1 MYTTLESVTDTIGHD
16 EMLALVDAWAHVLSH
31 QIEGEGL

>member
-16 EMLALVDAWAHVLSH
+16 EMLALVDAWAHVLS
-31 QIEGEGL
+31 EENGL